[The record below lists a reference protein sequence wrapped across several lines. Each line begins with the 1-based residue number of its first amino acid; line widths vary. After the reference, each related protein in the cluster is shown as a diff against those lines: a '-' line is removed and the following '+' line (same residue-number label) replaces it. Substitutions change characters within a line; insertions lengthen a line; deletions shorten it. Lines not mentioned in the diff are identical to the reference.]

1 MINGILTIILIG
13 FIVVI
18 ILRTLEIENNILSII
33 LAGLMVSFPVVA
45 SLFIYIFTAPAY
57 FLSILLNVFAIYMF
71 SKNKN
76 IVNFIISV
84 LLITFSLGIYQDFLG
99 ISAAL
104 AILVLIKDIV
114 NSDKTAKNIIIDGLK
129 YLLILTLSLVLYFI
143 IHKISLNLT
152 NVQMSGHNGLNNIG
166 KIEILKIPNQ
176 IIKAYRTFFLFDWFY
191 INGNLIDRIIIV
203 SSFVLTMLITVRVLL
218 NKKFELAKKA
228 LFYWLLYYFLLQ

>member
-1 MINGILTIILIG
+1 MLMEHVENKIITIKNKFKSNEKSAFLTVIILGFISHAFSFFNHVFYGDGIKYTNSLGSSIQSGRWGLEILFYIRRLIFQNNTIPVINGILTIILIG

-84 LLITFSLGIYQDFLG
+84 LLITFSLGIYQAFLG

-114 NSDKTAKNIIIDGLK
+114 NSDKTVK
-129 YLLILTLSLVLYFI
+129 
-143 IHKISLNLT
+143 
-152 NVQMSGHNGLNNIG
+152 Q
-166 KIEILKIPNQ
+166 
-176 IIKAYRTFFLFDWFY
+176 
-191 INGNLIDRIIIV
+191 
-203 SSFVLTMLITVRVLL
+203 SSP
-218 NKKFELAKKA
+218 
-228 LFYWLLYYFLLQ
+228 